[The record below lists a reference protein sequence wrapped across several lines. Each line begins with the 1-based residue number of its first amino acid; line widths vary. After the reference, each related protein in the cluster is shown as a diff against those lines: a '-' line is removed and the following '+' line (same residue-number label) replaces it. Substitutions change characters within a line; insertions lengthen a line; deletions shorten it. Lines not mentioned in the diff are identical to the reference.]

1 MQSSGEQKRHRE
13 DSDESESPEVK
24 RLGADLLLDM
34 LDDDPGAGNQ
44 DLESVIRSLEKEIAY
59 PSPHS
64 KLQHEPSVSAGQPE
78 LGYLLEASDDEL
90 GLPPTAAASSV
101 DEDVGAAE
109 AAGLGTVAEPEGV
122 GFGQMWGFEDPIESY
137 GGFGLEREMA
147 MVAEEDGLV
156 FDYPEE
162 VASGPYDPSDLLWRP
177 ESLPAA

>member
-1 MQSSGEQKRHRE
+1 MESSGEQRHRE

-24 RLGADLLLDM
+24 RLRADLLLDL
-34 LDDDPGAGNQ
+34 LDDDPGVGNHG
-44 DLESVIRSLEKEIAY
+44 LESVIRSLEKEIAS

-64 KLQHEPSVSAGQPE
+64 KLQQETSVLAGQPE

-90 GLPPTAAASSV
+90 GLPPTAAASSA

-109 AAGLGTVAEPEGV
+109 AAALGTVAEPEGA

-137 GGFGLEREMA
+137 RGFCLEREIT
-147 MVAEEDGLV
+147 MVAEEDELV
-156 FDYPEE
+156 SDYPEE